1 MFFWC
6 FYCKIELKQES
17 WVYLLMWYLY
27 AFYQSLLLF
36 LTCYVLDKDQ
46 DNILTL
52 TQVILA
58 IGVCILSAISGIFMG
73 IYGAFIML
81 ISISLLNFQRNKN
94 LQRSIGIT
102 SIASIL
108 SIIAD
113 HLSNLVRIFLGFE
126 NSVYSSAIS
135 LFRYGLFF
143 SLVVALLT
151 YITSFLFISLKRIK
165 QIEVRDNKIF
175 ILANFFILITYYSSI
190 FLGSYLG
197 NSSDLVRLNFF
208 FFLLYLCLSIIA
220 FSFYYRA
227 MKAKVEMIK
236 KESDYQS
243 LMEYTES
250 MENQYKEV
258 RKFRHDFQNILNSL
272 DDYVLS
278 EDFSGLKNY
287 YLNEIKPTSE
297 EISEMNFKLIELQN
311 IKQREIKSVLALKLM
326 NAQNIEIEVNLEVK
340 EVIEDIPLDA
350 IVLVRVLGILLDN
363 AIEAIEELAIG
374 KLTVAVFKNKQ
385 EIQFIIQNDCKD
397 HMPSIQQLKKEG
409 FSTKGDNRGLGLSNI
424 KEMLANYKNVVL
436 KTTIKDQ
443 LFTQQFI
450 ITRRDI

>member
-1 MFFWC
+1 
-6 FYCKIELKQES
+6 
-17 WVYLLMWYLY
+17 MWYIY

-36 LTCYVLDKDQ
+36 FTCYVLDRDH
-46 DNILTL
+46 DNVLTL
-52 TQVILA
+52 GQAILV
-58 IGVCILSAISGIFMG
+58 IGVCILSAAAGIFMG

-81 ISISLLNFQRNKN
+81 LSISLLNFHRNKN
-94 LQRSIGIT
+94 LLRSIGIT
-102 SIASIL
+102 SNASIL

-113 HLSNLVRIFLGFE
+113 HLSSMVRTFMGFE
-126 NSVYSSAIS
+126 NLVYSSAIS

-151 YITSFLFISLKRIK
+151 YVTSFLFKSFKKMK
-165 QIEVRDNKIF
+165 QIEIRDNKIF

-197 NSSDLVRLNFF
+197 NTSDLVRLNFF
-208 FFLLYLCLSIIA
+208 FFLLYLCLSILA
-220 FSFYYRA
+220 FSFYYRT
-227 MKAKVEMIK
+227 MNAKVEMIK
-236 KESDYQS
+236 KELDYQA

-278 EDFSGLKNY
+278 EDFTGLKNY
-287 YLNEIKPTSE
+287 YLDEIKPTSK
-297 EISEMNFKLIELQN
+297 EISDMNFKLTELQN
-311 IKQREIKSVLALKLM
+311 MKQREIKSILALKLIT
-326 NAQNIEIEVNLEVK
+326 AQNNEIEVDLEIK

-350 IVLVRVLGILLDN
+350 IVLVRALGILLDN
-363 AIEAIEELAIG
+363 AIEALEELTIG

-385 EIQFIIQNDCKD
+385 EIQFIIQNDCKE

-409 FSTKGDNRGLGLSNI
+409 FSTKGENRGLGLSNV
-424 KEMLANYKNVVL
+424 KEMLDKYPNVVL
-436 KTTIKDQ
+436 KTTIRNQ
-443 LFTQQFI
+443 LFSQQLI
-450 ITRRDI
+450 ITRRDM

>member
-1 MFFWC
+1 M
-6 FYCKIELKQES
+6 IITT
-17 WVYLLMWYLY
+17 
-27 AFYQSLLLF
+27 F
-36 LTCYVLDKDQ
+36 LVIFRRNN
-46 DNILTL
+46 NIL
-52 TQVILA
+52 
-58 IGVCILSAISGIFMG
+58 
-73 IYGAFIML
+73 
-81 ISISLLNFQRNKN
+81 
-94 LQRSIGIT
+94 RSIGIT
-102 SIASIL
+102 AHATIILIL
-108 SIIAD
+108 SD
-113 HLSNLVRIFLGFE
+113 HLVSTTRTYIGFKNNLQGSF
-126 NSVYSSAIS
+126 S
-135 LFRYGLFF
+135 GLFLHCISF
-143 SLVVALLT
+143 SLIAVLLT
-151 YITSFLFISLKRIK
+151 SLSSFFFSQFQASK
-165 QIEVRDNKIF
+165 QIDLRENRIF
-175 ILANFFILITYYSSI
+175 ILANFFTLITYYCSI
-190 FLGSYLG
+190 IMGSFLG
-197 NSSDLVRLNFF
+197 NTSDLIQMNFF

-236 KESDYQS
+236 KESDYQA

-297 EISEMNFKLIELQN
+297 EISEMNFKLTELQN

-326 NAQNIEIEVNLEVK
+326 TAQNIEIEVNLEVK

>member
-1 MFFWC
+1 M
-6 FYCKIELKQES
+6 
-17 WVYLLMWYLY
+17 LMWLIFG
-27 AFYQSLLLF
+27 FYQSFLLCIIGFALNN
-36 LTCYVLDKDQ
+36 DKTNNYFHARQ
-46 DNILTL
+46 FWL
-52 TQVILA
+52 VISLCLITGLSSVY
-58 IGVCILSAISGIFMG
+58 IGV
-73 IYGAFIML
+73 YGAFLMIITTFL
-81 ISISLLNFQRNKN
+81 VIFRRNN
-94 LQRSIGIT
+94 NTLRSIGIT
-102 SIASIL
+102 AHATIILIL
-108 SIIAD
+108 SD
-113 HLSNLVRIFLGFE
+113 HLVSTTRTYIGFKNNLQGSF
-126 NSVYSSAIS
+126 S
-135 LFRYGLFF
+135 GLFLHCISF
-143 SLVVALLT
+143 SLIAVLLT
-151 YITSFLFISLKRIK
+151 SLSSFFFSQFQATK
-165 QIEVRDNKIF
+165 QIDLRENRIF
-175 ILANFFILITYYSSI
+175 ILANFFTLIIYYFSI
-190 FLGSYLG
+190 IMGSFLG
-197 NSSDLVRLNFF
+197 NTSDLIQMNFF

-236 KESDYQS
+236 KESDYQA

-297 EISEMNFKLIELQN
+297 EISEMNFKLTELQN

-326 NAQNIEIEVNLEVK
+326 TAQNIEIEVNLEVK

>member
-1 MFFWC
+1 
-6 FYCKIELKQES
+6 
-17 WVYLLMWYLY
+17 MWYIY

-36 LTCYVLDKDQ
+36 FTCYVLDRDH
-46 DNILTL
+46 DNVLTL
-52 TQVILA
+52 GQAILV
-58 IGVCILSAISGIFMG
+58 IGVCILSAAAGIFMG

-81 ISISLLNFQRNKN
+81 LSISLLNFQRNKN
-94 LQRSIGIT
+94 LLRSIGIT
-102 SIASIL
+102 SNASIL

-113 HLSNLVRIFLGFE
+113 HLSSMARTFMGFE
-126 NSVYSSAIS
+126 NLVYSSAIS

-151 YITSFLFISLKRIK
+151 YVTSFLFKSFKKMK
-165 QIEVRDNKIF
+165 QIEIRDNKIF

-197 NSSDLVRLNFF
+197 NTSDLVRLNFF
-208 FFLLYLCLSIIA
+208 FFLLYLCLSILA
-220 FSFYYRA
+220 FSFYYRT
-227 MKAKVEMIK
+227 MNAKVEIIK
-236 KESDYQS
+236 KELDYQA

-278 EDFSGLKNY
+278 EDFTGLKNY
-287 YLNEIKPTSE
+287 YLDEIKPTSK
-297 EISEMNFKLIELQN
+297 EISDMNFKLTELQN
-311 IKQREIKSVLALKLM
+311 MKQREIKSILALKLIT
-326 NAQNIEIEVNLEVK
+326 AQNNEIEVDLEIK

-350 IVLVRVLGILLDN
+350 IVLVRALGILLDN
-363 AIEAIEELAIG
+363 AIEALEELTIG

-385 EIQFIIQNDCKD
+385 EIQFIVQNDCKE

-409 FSTKGDNRGLGLSNI
+409 FSTKGENRGLGLSNV
-424 KEMLANYKNVVL
+424 KEMLDKYPNVVL
-436 KTTIKDQ
+436 KTTIRNQ
-443 LFTQQFI
+443 LFSQQLI
-450 ITRRDI
+450 ITRRDM

>member
-1 MFFWC
+1 
-6 FYCKIELKQES
+6 
-17 WVYLLMWYLY
+17 
-27 AFYQSLLLF
+27 
-36 LTCYVLDKDQ
+36 
-46 DNILTL
+46 
-52 TQVILA
+52 
-58 IGVCILSAISGIFMG
+58 
-73 IYGAFIML
+73 
-81 ISISLLNFQRNKN
+81 
-94 LQRSIGIT
+94 
-102 SIASIL
+102 
-108 SIIAD
+108 
-113 HLSNLVRIFLGFE
+113 
-126 NSVYSSAIS
+126 
-135 LFRYGLFF
+135 
-143 SLVVALLT
+143 
-151 YITSFLFISLKRIK
+151 
-165 QIEVRDNKIF
+165 
-175 ILANFFILITYYSSI
+175 
-190 FLGSYLG
+190 
-197 NSSDLVRLNFF
+197 
-208 FFLLYLCLSIIA
+208 CLSIIA